1 MCLTPNPE
9 EIMQELLKELMA
21 AARRADDS
29 QNPAEKIGNMVVMQR
44 EAIILQKKIQVA
56 IEKEAANA

>member
-1 MCLTPNPE
+1 
-9 EIMQELLKELMA
+9 MQELLKELMA